1 MLLSSLTST
10 RDGLSF
16 IDHALAACTLERPQG
31 DDKTHS
37 INAAGL
43 AFFQCLLVND
53 VDGQQHL
60 AATLMPQPAF
70 DDEPEMPTPIGRRL
84 INFLLGVAGAGA
96 AEVSAGS
103 LQARYSDFS
112 AYDNICDT
120 YAGVHETTRTT
131 HVCRRRT

>member
-1 MLLSSLTST
+1 MLINKHSPNRMLLSSLTST
-10 RDGLSF
+10 RDGLPF

-43 AFFQCLLVND
+43 AFFQSLLVND

-70 DDEPEMPTPIGRRL
+70 DDEPEMATPIGRRL

-103 LQARYSDFS
+103 LQARYRG
-112 AYDNICDT
+112 ANTLDN
-120 YAGVHETTRTT
+120 TR
-131 HVCRRRT
+131 HIYGHACP